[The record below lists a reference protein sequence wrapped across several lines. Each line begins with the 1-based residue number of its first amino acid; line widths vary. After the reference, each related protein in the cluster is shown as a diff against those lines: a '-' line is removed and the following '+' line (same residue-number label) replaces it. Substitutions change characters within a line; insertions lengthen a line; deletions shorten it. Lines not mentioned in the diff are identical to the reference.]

1 MARAILALGSNL
13 GDREGFLSFAV
24 SSLSTLPGTQVLRV
38 SKQRE
43 TAPVDVPEA
52 FLELAFL
59 NMAVLVETTLSADEL
74 LTAALAMEAEAGRVR
89 TVRNGPRPLD
99 VDVILYEGVTRATE
113 RLTLPHPRAHL
124 RDFVLDPLKDLGFT
138 REDILENRFPCH

>member
-1 MARAILALGSNL
+1 MARAVLALGSNL

-24 SSLSTLPGTQVLRV
+24 SSLSALPGTQLLAV
-38 SKQRE
+38 SQQRE

-52 FLELAFL
+52 FVDLAFL
-59 NMAVLVETTLSADEL
+59 NMAVLVETTLSAEAL
-74 LTAALAMEAEAGRVR
+74 LTAALAIEAEAGRVR

-99 VDVILYEGVTRATE
+99 VDVILYEGVRSTTE

-124 RDFVLDPLKDLGFT
+124 RAFVLEPLRDLGFT
-138 REDILENRFPCH
+138 REDVLENRFP

>member
-1 MARAILALGSNL
+1 MARAVLALGSNL

-24 SSLSTLPGTQVLRV
+24 SSLSALPGTQVLRL

-43 TAPVDVPEA
+43 TEPVDVPEA
-52 FLELAFL
+52 FVDLAFL
-59 NMAVLVETTLSADEL
+59 NMAVVIETTLSAEAL
-74 LTAALAMEAEAGRVR
+74 LTAALAIEAAAGRVR

-99 VDVILYEGVTRATE
+99 VDVILYEGVRSTTE

-124 RDFVLDPLKDLGFT
+124 RDFVLDPLRDLGFA
-138 REDILENRFPCH
+138 REDILENRFP

>member
-1 MARAILALGSNL
+1 MARAVLALGSNL

-24 SSLSTLPGTQVLRV
+24 SSLSALPGTQVLRL

-52 FLELAFL
+52 FVDLAFL
-59 NMAVLVETTLSADEL
+59 NMAVLIETALSAEAL
-74 LTAALAMEAEAGRVR
+74 LTAALAIEAAAGRVR
-89 TVRNGPRPLD
+89 TVRTGPRPLD
-99 VDVILYEGVTRATE
+99 VDVILYEGVTSTTE

-124 RDFVLDPLKDLGFT
+124 RDFVLDPLRDLGFA
-138 REDILENRFPCH
+138 REDILENRFPCL